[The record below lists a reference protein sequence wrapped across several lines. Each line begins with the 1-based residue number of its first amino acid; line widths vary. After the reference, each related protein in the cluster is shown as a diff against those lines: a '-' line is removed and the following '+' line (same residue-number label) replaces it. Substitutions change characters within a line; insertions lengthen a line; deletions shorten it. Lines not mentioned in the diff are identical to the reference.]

1 MLIGLLHIFTFMS
14 LIFYTLY
21 FPYKYDKLLFI
32 LFLILCL
39 HWVVLKGECLM
50 SYLYKKRQD
59 TQYYIGKNSSELK
72 DIDDFSKEF
81 SVYTGIDEDKI
92 NKMVYVLIYI
102 TFILLFYRFIKHK
115 TVKPLYVLYLNFVL
129 LFMYITYLKT
139 NYRNHLL
146 EQLYSVILTVSII
159 IICVFNSEKIKL
171 KLFKK

>member
-1 MLIGLLHIFTFMS
+1 MLIGLLHISLFMY

-21 FPYKYDKLLFI
+21 FPYKYDKNIFIFFLL
-32 LFLILCL
+32 LCL

-50 SYLYKKRQD
+50 SYLYKKIQYP
-59 TQYYIGKNSSELK
+59 QYYIGKNSNELK

-81 SVYTGIDEDKI
+81 SKYTGVNKDKI
-92 NKMVYVLIYI
+92 NKIVYMLIYCAF
-102 TFILLFYRFIKHK
+102 TLLFYRFIKHK
-115 TVKPLYVLYLNFVL
+115 TVKPLYILYLNFIL
-129 LFMYITYLKT
+129 LFIYITYLKT

-159 IICVFNSEKIKL
+159 IICVNGEKNKL

>member
-1 MLIGLLHIFTFMS
+1 MLIGLLHIFIFIS
-14 LIFYTLY
+14 LIFYALY
-21 FPYKYDKLLFI
+21 FPYKYDNILFI

-50 SYLYKKRQD
+50 SYLYKKHQD
-59 TQYYIGKNSSELK
+59 PQYYTGKNSSELK
-72 DIDDFSKEF
+72 DIDDFSREL
-81 SVYTGIDEDKI
+81 SEYTGISKDKI

-102 TFILLFYRFIKHK
+102 TFILLFYRIIKHK

-129 LFMYITYLKT
+129 LFMYLTYLKT

-146 EQLYSVILTVSII
+146 EQLYSVILTISII
-159 IICVFNSEKIKL
+159 IICVVNSEKNKL